1 MNDKKRGLG
10 RGLDDLMAQNEI
22 DLPFLSSYGPA
33 SVVADDISQAK
44 SPPEEIFDAVLR
56 HLRSLKQHVE
66 YKQEREI
73 RISGLIVKIK
83 ENGVNLAFTHS
94 VRLPFVP
101 SDLASPGLTEGKL
114 SDDGLSG
121 NVVIQAWGIEARR
134 CISRFIEHSQIND
147 DG

>member
-101 SDLASPGLTEGKL
+101 SDLDSPGLTEGKL

>member
-1 MNDKKRGLG
+1 MNDKKRALV
-10 RGLDDLMAQNEI
+10 RGIDDLMAQNEI

-66 YKQEREI
+66 YKQDREI
-73 RISGLIVKIK
+73 RISGLIVKTK